1 MLGFIP
7 LSTDFSMFIN
17 YKTNIII
24 ALYVDDLL
32 IVGPSK
38 ANITA
43 LKLQL
48 HQRFQMTDL
57 GPCCYYL
64 GMAVQRDR
72 PNRVLTLSQ
81 ESYL

>member
-7 LSTDFSMFIN
+7 LSTNFSVFIN
-17 YKTNIII
+17 HKTNIII

-32 IVGPSK
+32 IIGPSK

-48 HQRFQMTDL
+48 H
-57 GPCCYYL
+57 
-64 GMAVQRDR
+64 
-72 PNRVLTLSQ
+72 
-81 ESYL
+81 